1 MARNVADLYCSVI
14 LGDLA
19 AEVIKVHCPSAGD
32 DPRD

>member
-1 MARNVADLYCSVI
+1 MI